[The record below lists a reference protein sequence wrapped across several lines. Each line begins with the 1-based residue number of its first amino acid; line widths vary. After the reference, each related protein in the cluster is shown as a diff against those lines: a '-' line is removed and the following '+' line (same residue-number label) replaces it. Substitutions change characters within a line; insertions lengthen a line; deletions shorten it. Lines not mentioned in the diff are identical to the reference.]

1 MRMKDILL
9 IGLLITILTKGASWK
24 VPIGWRDGRVS
35 LASETANFPAS
46 RDSIE
51 LQKQKFTDKGLNDQ
65 DLVALVCDHTIGT
78 SACQFFSDK
87 LYNFNTTTGN
97 GVDFFIEPAFFP
109 HLQAFC
115 PKKNDANRHVALDT
129 SSPNTFNASFFKN
142 LKNGRGILE
151 SDKKLWTND
160 FTKSYMQRFLGIR
173 GLQALNFNMEFGKSM
188 VKMSNIGVKTTVQ
201 SCGIGFQLISSCSS
215 ITMSATAHHPKYLVN
230 KKIFQRI
237 VPNSNAHSSPGCI
250 ILGFCV
256 FLEREMKVNSLRL
269 CLVSGKY

>member
-1 MRMKDILL
+1 MYFHDYFVQGCDAFILL
-9 IGLLITILTKGASWK
+9 TSSSTKRTDGPNSLLRRYEVIDDAKTRLEAAYLGTKGASWK

-201 SCGIGFQLISSCSS
+201 SCGIG
-215 ITMSATAHHPKYLVN
+215 H
-230 KKIFQRI
+230 
-237 VPNSNAHSSPGCI
+237 
-250 ILGFCV
+250 
-256 FLEREMKVNSLRL
+256 
-269 CLVSGKY
+269 